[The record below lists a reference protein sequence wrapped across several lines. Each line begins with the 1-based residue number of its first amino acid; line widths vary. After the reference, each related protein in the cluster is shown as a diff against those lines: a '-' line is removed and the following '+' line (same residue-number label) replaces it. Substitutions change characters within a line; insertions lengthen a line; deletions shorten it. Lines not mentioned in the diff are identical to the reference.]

1 MNTITVNIFLACI
14 TALILCLILVPLIIM
29 VSVKLNLVDKP
40 NERSVHKNPIPRLGG
55 AAIFISAI
63 AGTVIS
69 KTGLQA
75 ILTWPVFFSSVAL
88 LFLVG
93 IWDDLKNISARLRLI
108 IQVCC
113 AVSLAASGIRLTSLY
128 GVFGIHELSIAW
140 QYIMTVLIITGATN
154 AFNLIDGIDGL
165 AGGLGVISISVLV
178 FLALKLQ
185 LYPLVILLVSFGG
198 ALVGFLKYNMNPAK
212 IFMGDGGSLV
222 LGYVISAA
230 GILLIEKANKSPNL
244 INPSDVAILITAI
257 LVIPVFDSIRVFIYR
272 MLKGKSPFAADK
284 THIHHLFLV
293 FGLNHRKTAFALYAF
308 SVLLIVLAF
317 LLPNATGMSFAIV
330 SMVFIFQILTEIL
343 RLNQGVV
350 TWTAIIKKME
360 REGIS

>member
-1 MNTITVNIFLACI
+1 MNTMTVNIIMAFT

-29 VSVKLNLVDKP
+29 VSFKFHLVDKP

-55 AAIFISAI
+55 AAIFLSTI

-69 KTGLQA
+69 RTGLQA
-75 ILTWPVFFSSVAL
+75 IITWPVFFTTVTL
-88 LFLVG
+88 LFMVG
-93 IWDDLKNISARLRLI
+93 IWDDLKNISARLRLL
-108 IQVCC
+108 IQICC
-113 AVSLAASGIRLTSLY
+113 AVSLAASGIRLSSLY
-128 GVFGIHELSIAW
+128 GVFGIHELGIFW
-140 QYIMTVLIITGATN
+140 QYIMTVLIITGTTN

-165 AGGLGVISISVLV
+165 AGGLGVISITVLV
-178 FLALKLQ
+178 FLSLKLQ
-185 LYPLVILLVSFGG
+185 LYPLVILLIAFSG
-198 ALVGFLKYNMNPAK
+198 ALIGFLKYNMNPAK

-222 LGYVISAA
+222 LGYLISAA
-230 GILLIEKANKSPNL
+230 SILLIETANKNPHL
-244 INPSDVAILITAI
+244 IRPSNVAILITAI

-293 FGLNHRKTAFALYAF
+293 FGLNHRKTTYALYLF
-308 SVLLIVLAF
+308 SFLLIMLAL
-317 LLPNATGMSFAIV
+317 LLPNATGMSFAII
-330 SMVFIFQILTEIL
+330 SMVFIFQSITEIL

-350 TWTAIIKKME
+350 KWTAIIKKME